1 MVQSCR
7 WRIKRNNGR
16 PEPEEIEKWAGELNI
31 SSFLARLL
39 WRRGLTDPRRMEVFL
54 GPNLRHLPGIGQWPE
69 LDRAADLLAQ
79 ALGRGETLAVWG
91 DYDAD
96 GVTSTALVL
105 DFLRRRGY
113 EAVPHLPHRLTE
125 GYGLNFEGLERLAAS
140 GAGCLLT
147 VDCGISD
154 VEGVERAR
162 ELGMTVVVSDHHQ
175 VGETLP
181 RASALVNPKLGS
193 GVYTGAAGVGVA
205 FLLMA
210 ALNRKLPGEPLDM
223 REYLDL
229 VALGTVADVV
239 ELTEENR
246 ILVKNGLLLLE
257 EAKRPGIFALKEAS
271 GLPATAPV
279 GSGQVGFSLGPRINA
294 AGRMG
299 DPKTALDLL
308 LARDLETA
316 RELAGTLEEHN
327 KKRRSEE
334 DAILEQALEQAEEW
348 KDSPGLVLFDPRW
361 HEGIIGIVASRVRER
376 YYRPTVLLSRD
387 GDQDQLKGSGRSI
400 EEFDLFSGLCCCRE
414 NLVRFGGH
422 PQAAGVSLREEDLD
436 AFREGFCD
444 AVRQQ
449 VGETLPEPS
458 LYLEAEMGLARV
470 DFSLVKEL
478 ELLQPF
484 GAGNPE
490 PLFCSKPLRVQRHKV
505 FKNNH
510 VSLEL
515 RDEQAGKTMQGKA
528 WRQAGTLGPE
538 VSGKNVRLAF
548 TPRRNT
554 YNGLVGIDLQVRDCR
569 LLSNK
574 S

>member
-1 MVQSCR
+1 MVQSCQ
-7 WRIKRNNGR
+7 WRIKRGNGR
-16 PEPEEIEKWAGELNI
+16 PEPDEIERWAGELNI

-54 GPNLRHLPGIGQWPE
+54 GPNLRHLPGIGEWPE
-69 LDRAADLLAQ
+69 LDRAADVLAQ
-79 ALGRGETLAVWG
+79 ELGESRTLAVWG

-96 GVTSTALVL
+96 GVTATALVL
-105 DFLRRRGY
+105 HFLRRRGY
-113 EAVPHLPHRLTE
+113 DAVPHIPHRLTE
-125 GYGLNFEGLERLAAS
+125 GYGLNFEGLEQLAAS
-140 GAGCLLT
+140 GAECLLT
-147 VDCGISD
+147 VDCGVAD

-162 ELGMTVVVSDHHQ
+162 ELGMSVVVTDHHQ

-181 RASALVNPKLGS
+181 AARALVNPKLES
-193 GVYTGAAGVGVA
+193 GVYSGAAGVGVA

-210 ALNRKLPGEPLDM
+210 ALNRKLPGDPVDM

-271 GLPATAPV
+271 GLPATSAV

-299 DPKTALDLL
+299 DPSTALELL
-308 LARDLETA
+308 LAEDLDTA
-316 RELAGTLEEHN
+316 RELAQTLEQYN
-327 KKRRSEE
+327 QKRRSQE
-334 DAILEQALEQAEEW
+334 DTILKQALEQAEQW
-348 KDSPGLVLFDPRW
+348 KDSPGLVLFDPEW

-376 YYRPTVLLSRD
+376 YYRPTILLARD
-387 GDQDQLKGSGRSI
+387 GEQLKGSGRSI
-400 EEFDLFSGLCCCRE
+400 DEFDLFSGLCECRE
-414 NLVRFGGH
+414 DLVRFGGH
-422 PQAAGVSLREEDLD
+422 PQAAGVSLREGDLD
-436 AFREGFCD
+436 AFRESFCQ

-449 VGETLPEPS
+449 VGECLPEPS
-458 LYLEAEMGLARV
+458 LYLEAELGLDRV
-470 DFSLVKEL
+470 DLTLVKEL

-490 PLFCSKPLRVQRHKV
+490 PLFCSKPLKVQRHKV

-515 RDEQAGKTMQGKA
+515 RDEQAQKTMQGKA
-528 WRQAGTLGPE
+528 WRQAETLGPE
-538 VSGKNVRLAF
+538 ISGKNVRLAF
-548 TPRRNT
+548 TPRLNT

-569 LLSNK
+569 LISNK

>member
-1 MVQSCR
+1 MVQSCQ
-7 WRIKRNNGR
+7 WRIKRNNGKA
-16 PEPEEIEKWAGELNI
+16 EPAELGSWASELNI

-39 WRRGLTDPRRMEVFL
+39 WRRGLTDPHRMEVFL
-54 GPNLRHLPGIGQWPE
+54 GPNLRHLPRIAQWPE
-69 LDRAADLLAQ
+69 LDRAAEVLARE
-79 ALGRGETLAVWG
+79 LGRGRTMAVWG

-96 GVTSTALVL
+96 GVTATALVL
-105 DFLRRRGY
+105 EFLRRRGY
-113 EAVPHLPHRLTE
+113 QAVPYIPHRLTE
-125 GYGLNFEGLERLAAS
+125 GYGLNFEGLEQLAAS
-140 GAGCLLT
+140 GAECLLT
-147 VDCGISD
+147 VDCGVAD

-162 ELGMTVVVSDHHQ
+162 ELGMTVVVTDHHQ
-175 VGETLP
+175 AGEALP
-181 RASALVNPKLGS
+181 GAEALVNPKLGP
-193 GVYTGAAGVGVA
+193 GVYSDAAGVGVA

-210 ALNRKLPGEPLDM
+210 ALNRKLPGEPVDM
-223 REYLDL
+223 RDYLDL

-271 GLPATAPV
+271 GLPATSAV

-299 DPKTALDLL
+299 DPSTALDLL
-308 LARDLETA
+308 LAEDLETA
-316 RELAGTLEEHN
+316 RELAQTLEQHN
-327 KKRRSEE
+327 QKRRSQE
-334 DAILEQALEQAEEW
+334 DTILEKALEQAEQW
-348 KDSPGLVLFDPRW
+348 KDSPGLVLFDPEW

-376 YYRPTVLLSRD
+376 YYRPTILLSRD
-387 GDQDQLKGSGRSI
+387 GEELKGSGRSI
-400 EEFDLFSGLCCCRE
+400 DEFDLFSGLCHCRE

-422 PQAAGVSLREEDLD
+422 PQAAGLSLREGDLD
-436 AFREGFCD
+436 AFRESFCG

-449 VGETLPEPS
+449 LGETLPDPS
-458 LYLEAEMGLARV
+458 LYLEAELGLDRV
-470 DFSLVKEL
+470 DLTLVKEL

-490 PLFCSKPLRVQRHKV
+490 PLFCSKPLRVQKHKV
-505 FKNNH
+505 FKDKH

-515 RDEQAGKTMQGKA
+515 RDEQAAKTMQGKA

-548 TPRRNT
+548 TPRLNT
-554 YNGLVGIDLQVRDCR
+554 YNGLVGIDLQIRDCR

>member
-1 MVQSCR
+1 MVQSCC
-7 WRIKRNNGR
+7 WRIRQINGQ
-16 PEPEEIEKWAGELNI
+16 PEPAEIGNWARELNI

-39 WRRGLTDPRRMEVFL
+39 WRRGLTDPHGMEVFL
-54 GPNLRHLPGIGQWPE
+54 GPNLRHLPPIDQWPE
-69 LDRAADLLAQ
+69 LDRAADILAEE
-79 ALGRGETLAVWG
+79 LERGEPLAVWG

-96 GVTSTALVL
+96 GVTATALVL
-105 DFLRRRGY
+105 HFLRRRGY
-113 EAVPHLPHRLTE
+113 QATPYIPHRLTE
-125 GYGLNFEGLERLAAS
+125 GYGLNFEGLEQLAAS
-140 GAGCLLT
+140 GAECLLT

-162 ELGMTVVVSDHHQ
+162 ELGMSVVVSDHHQ
-175 VGETLP
+175 AGETLP
-181 RASALVNPKLGS
+181 GARAVVNPKLGN
-193 GVYTGAAGVGVA
+193 GVYSEAAGVGVA

-210 ALNRKLPGEPLDM
+210 ALNRKLPGGPLDM
-223 REYLDL
+223 RDYLDL

-299 DPKTALDLL
+299 DPSTALELL
-308 LARDLETA
+308 LAEDLDTA
-316 RELAGTLEEHN
+316 RELAQTLEQHN
-327 KKRRSEE
+327 QKRRSQE
-334 DAILEQALEQAEEW
+334 DAILERALEQAEQW
-348 KDSPGLVLFDPRW
+348 KDSPGLVLYDPEW

-376 YYRPTVLLSRD
+376 YYRPTILLSRD
-387 GDQDQLKGSGRSI
+387 GDQLTGSGRSI
-400 EEFDLFSGLCCCRE
+400 EEFDLFSGLCDCRE
-414 NLVRFGGH
+414 TLVRFGGH
-422 PQAAGVSLREEDLD
+422 PQAAGLSLREGDLD
-436 AFREGFCD
+436 AFRESFSR
-444 AVRQQ
+444 AVRRQ
-449 VGETLPEPS
+449 VGESLPEPS
-458 LYLEAEMGLARV
+458 LYLEAELGLDRV
-470 DFSLVKEL
+470 DLTLVKEL

-505 FKNNH
+505 FKESH

-515 RDEQAGKTMQGKA
+515 RDEQAARTMQGKA

-548 TPRRNT
+548 TPRLNT
-554 YNGLVGIDLQVRDCR
+554 YNGLVSIDLQIRDCR